1 MRRTHAAALV
11 LALAGSTAALG
22 PTPAVVAASHPAAV
36 PAGLLTAAGAQCD
49 PEVPLL
55 IDARPAVLDR
65 LDLERAWGHA
75 TGRGVTVAV
84 VDSGVDVRNP
94 HLTSVV
100 VDGTDLVSV
109 DGDPQG
115 RTDTAGHGTAVA
127 GQIAARPVDGSGVVG
142 VAPEADVLAVRAY
155 VEDTD
160 RGRSEGT
167 APSTARMAAGIRW
180 AAERGA
186 TVINVSLSSPVDD
199 PELRAAV
206 DAAALHGAL
215 VVASAG
221 NRTTAQDTSDSPR
234 YPAAY
239 PGVLGVAAVGP
250 GDAPTDASIHG
261 PHVDVA
267 APGTDVLTTFH
278 SSGDCVLGGE
288 TPSASFATAYV
299 AASAALVAEAF
310 PAETPEQWA
319 HRLMV
324 TASRPQAGERD
335 DAVGWGVVRPAD
347 ALTFVDDGSAPGPA
361 SPLHGP
367 PAPAEE
373 AAEPVRL
380 SSREDVLGAAQEGAS
395 WWLLAAGGAVV
406 GAVLVAQ
413 LRPARRRRTR

>member
-1 MRRTHAAALV
+1 MRRSRVV
-11 LALAGSTAALG
+11 LAVALAGCAATLS
-22 PTPAVVAASHPAAV
+22 PATSPAASASPALAPAVR
-36 PAGLLTAAGAQCD
+36 TAAGAQCD

-55 IDARPAVLDR
+55 LETRPPVLDR
-65 LDLERAWGHA
+65 LDVERAWQHA

-84 VDSGVDVRNP
+84 VDSGVDTRNP
-94 HLTSVV
+94 HLGDVV
-100 VDGTDLVSV
+100 VDGADLVDPS
-109 DGDPQG
+109 GDAQG

-127 GQIAARPVDGSGVVG
+127 GQIAARRVDGSGVVG
-142 VAPEADVLAVRAY
+142 LAPDARLLAVRAY

-160 RGRSEGT
+160 RGRSDGT
-167 APSTARMAAGIRW
+167 APTTARMAAGIRW
-180 AAERGA
+180 AVEHGA
-186 TVINVSLSSPVDD
+186 TIINVSLSSPVDD

-206 DAAALHGAL
+206 DAAAARGAL

-278 SSGDCVLGGE
+278 ASGDCVLGGD

-299 AASAALVAEAF
+299 AGAAALVAEAF
-310 PAETPEQWA
+310 PAETPDQWA

-324 TASRPQAGERD
+324 TASRTQAGARD
-335 DAVGWGVVRPAD
+335 DEVGWGVVRPAD
-347 ALTFVDDGSAPGPA
+347 ALTFVDDGTAPGPP
-361 SPLHGP
+361 SPLHE
-367 PAPAEE
+367 APAQVE
-373 AAEPVRL
+373 AVTAPVRL
-380 SSREDVLGAAQEGAS
+380 SSREDLLGAAQQGAS
-395 WWLLAAGGAVV
+395 WWLLGAGGAVV

-413 LRPARRRRTR
+413 LRSRRRPRQR